1 MKELI
6 TKLGDHDGAV
16 NFELVTFAQD
26 AEVVRKYSNFTA
38 ADAQELNRRIDSWST
53 PSDASRDTRVY
64 DGHTSYSSAFNKAN
78 EFFTAAMSN
87 STTQNYENVTYFISD
102 GSLSWDTPATAFAA
116 YDPVAA
122 VSKVHAIGIT
132 GVTNSPFNDPKT
144 LHIMDYFDN
153 TPADGGEATVPERSL
168 VDFPNWRPA
177 AMEGHA
183 AGDAT
188 LIDGSNLSSLN
199 TALETGGTEVVTSTG
214 GDDTIYGGN
223 GNDVLFGDVIEAAG
237 SGFSWDMTQKD
248 AYDYLQD
255 NWSSVLSSNATGGN
269 DTIDAGAGD
278 DVIIGGGGNDTLT
291 GGEGAD
297 KFVYNLNGG
306 NGRDTITDFGADDKL
321 VFAGVN
327 DASSFKS
334 LHNAQFDSFAH
345 KLTFTSGDSNQY
357 TNSVTVNGVNNLD
370 DLLAKSEFII

>member
-1 MKELI
+1 M
-6 TKLGDHDGAV
+6 
-16 NFELVTFAQD
+16 
-26 AEVVRKYSNFTA
+26 
-38 ADAQELNRRIDSWST
+38 
-53 PSDASRDTRVY
+53 RDTQVY
-64 DGHTSYSSAFNKAN
+64 NGHTSYASAFNRAN
-78 EFFTAAMSN
+78 EFFTEAMSGGE
-87 STTQNYENVTYFISD
+87 TRNYENVTYFISD
-102 GSLSWDTPATAFAA
+102 GDPSYDVPAIAFAA

-132 GVTNSPFNDPKT
+132 GVTNSPFNDPKK

-153 TPADGGEATVPERSL
+153 TPADGGEATVPGTSL
-168 VDFPNWRPA
+168 VDFSNWRPA

-188 LIDGSNLSSLN
+188 MINGSNLSGLN

-214 GDDTIYGGN
+214 G
-223 GNDVLFGDVIEAAG
+223 
-237 SGFSWDMTQKD
+237 
-248 AYDYLQD
+248 
-255 NWSSVLSSNATGGN
+255 N
-269 DTIDAGAGD
+269 DTINGGAGD
-278 DVIIGGGGNDTLT
+278 DIIIGGGGDDTLT
-291 GGEGAD
+291 GGDGAD

-306 NGRDTITDFGADDKL
+306 NGSDTIVDFGNGDDKL
-321 VFAGVN
+321 VFAGVS